1 MSEESFDALI
11 AEAELGKEAT
21 DFIASDLYRCMQ
33 GMADQEV
40 QVALDALETASP
52 DNTKL
57 IYELQNRVKLARW
70 FKQWLEE
77 LVVRGDQALA
87 AYIQQKTS

>member
-1 MSEESFDALI
+1 MSEESFDALV

-21 DFIASDLYRCMQ
+21 DFLASDLYRCMQ
-33 GMADQEV
+33 GMADQEML
-40 QVALDALETASP
+40 VALDELEAISP
-52 DNTKL
+52 HNTVK
-57 IYELQNRVKLARW
+57 IYELQNRVKVARW

-87 AYIQQKTS
+87 AYMQQKST